1 MARVASRHLSG
12 TLTTPNRLLRFPV
25 ETTERASE
33 PRRNVQSASQRR
45 CRFRPPSRAT
55 KKFPFFFFF
64 WEKAAAGLYF
74 RWKRTLPSGNHSSN
88 AVPIE
93 TVNFFSETFF
103 YFLSIFCFHVSRVDM
118 YFKMRLNIRGHG
130 WRNVMSVD
138 FESRGIKSPLLP
150 LEMKYLWM

>member
-33 PRRNVQSASQRR
+33 PKRNVQSASQRR
-45 CRFRPPSRAT
+45 CRFRSPSRAT

-74 RWKRTLPSGNHSSN
+74 RWKRTLPSDNHSSN

-93 TVNFFSETFF
+93 TVNFFLSPF
-103 YFLSIFCFHVSRVDM
+103 SIFFLFFVFTFQEWICILRWDWIYENVVGGTLCRWISSREGSRVH
-118 YFKMRLNIRGHG
+118 F
-130 WRNVMSVD
+130 
-138 FESRGIKSPLLP
+138 
-150 LEMKYLWM
+150 YL